1 MVNSILKKGDIF
13 KLEKLSYKAFQKLYG
28 RSVGKRAPGM
38 FVSHLKRKAENA
50 GGKVVEFPTYS
61 TKLSQT
67 CQCGRVEKKSL
78 KHRVHKCE
86 CGVHA
91 QRDLYS
97 AFLAKY
103 IDPETNVLQVNQVL
117 DAWCS
122 VESHLWA
129 AWRAAT
135 MNQPATGR
143 FLPSS
148 FGCCPEVERVIAV
161 VQTEIPESQN
171 VVDAS
176 RESGKGY
183 PARKSRAVG
192 TPLF

>member
-1 MVNSILKKGDIF
+1 MVNSILSEGDTL

-28 RSVGKRAPGM
+28 WSVGKRAPGM
-38 FVSHLKRKAENA
+38 FVSHLKRKAESA
-50 GGKVVEFPTYS
+50 GGKVIEFPTYN
-61 TKLSQT
+61 TNLSQT

-78 KHRVHKCE
+78 KQRFHKCE

-97 AFLAKY
+97 AFLAKC

-122 VESHLWA
+122 VELLLRA

-135 MNQPATGR
+135 TSTCDWEASA
-143 FLPSS
+143 FLRAD
-148 FGCCPEVERVIAV
+148 V
-161 VQTEIPESQN
+161 
-171 VVDAS
+171 
-176 RESGKGY
+176 
-183 PARKSRAVG
+183 ARR
-192 TPLF
+192 